1 MSNESPY
8 MNKIAARDM
17 RGSDRM
23 HEARV
28 EDFLRE
34 AEKRDKAPALAE
46 RRDLIPNTSKT
57 NPARRKKGMLDLFS
71 VAEVLAEQGL
81 NPAEEIA
88 KALKGGQ
95 LDLETQVKLHATLLE
110 YVAPKLKSVEL
121 NGTLNVQRTPEEIEA
136 RLQELAQMA
145 GNGTHG

>member
-1 MSNESPY
+1 MASESPY
-8 MNKIAARDM
+8 LNKITFRDM

-28 EDFLRE
+28 EDFLRS
-34 AEKRDKAPALAE
+34 ATKVDAPTLAE
-46 RRDLIPNTSKT
+46 SSVTKLKTPIT
-57 NPARRKKGMLDLFS
+57 NPARRKKGMIDIFS

-88 KALKGGQ
+88 KALKGGK

-145 GNGTHG
+145 GNSANG